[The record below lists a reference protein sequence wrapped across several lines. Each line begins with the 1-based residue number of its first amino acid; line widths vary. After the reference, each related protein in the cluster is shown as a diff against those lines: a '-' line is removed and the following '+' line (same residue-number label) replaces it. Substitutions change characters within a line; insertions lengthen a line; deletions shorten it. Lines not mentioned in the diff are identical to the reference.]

1 MQHRNTILRYG
12 ARNNQSLKPGYI
24 QLSVRPYMVTVYY
37 ILYTTSILYDLFEDI
52 GGNKEKQTNLP
63 AICVQKN
70 RVKDTTDVSTRTRAQ

>member
-1 MQHRNTILRYG
+1 
-12 ARNNQSLKPGYI
+12 
-24 QLSVRPYMVTVYY
+24 MVTVYY